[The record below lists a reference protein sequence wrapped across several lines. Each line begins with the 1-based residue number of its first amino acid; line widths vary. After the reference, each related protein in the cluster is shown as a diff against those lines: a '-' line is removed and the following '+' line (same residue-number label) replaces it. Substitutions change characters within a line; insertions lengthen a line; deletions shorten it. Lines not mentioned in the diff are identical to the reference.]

1 MMLITNPNPSRL
13 EFCKSMGDAPRS
25 SHVNA
30 FSQCRISVSVL
41 FSLLIDQMGSIASGM
56 SILGAIR
63 QLLPWTE
70 GSLAFHLLVYIIL
83 GDAQR

>member
-25 SHVNA
+25 SHVKA
-30 FSQCRISVSVL
+30 FSQCRISL
-41 FSLLIDQMGSIASGM
+41 FVSLLIDQMGSIASGM
-56 SILGAIR
+56 SILGAIG

-70 GSLAFHLLVYIIL
+70 GSLAFHLLVHIIL